1 MWQRF
6 KENIYS
12 QNIPVGNYGV
22 IILAIV
28 CFGIQMY
35 CDPEQRHLSG
45 LILRRFSFWAILGY
59 MWLHMS
65 SIHFLGNLITLWI
78 FGRYV
83 SLKMGGAK
91 YFLSYVFLGYVAAVF
106 HLIYDGRPTIG
117 ASGAIM
123 GILGMHMVL
132 CFKNFGIF
140 GPWLILVW
148 FILNLIAGIIGDLS
162 ITYMAHFGGFLA
174 GVVLAN
180 VFILFEIVK
189 SEDVD
194 QELVQI
200 LRPGLINNHHEQ
212 VLVCPNEKTMAV
224 NKPVTIAADNTI

>member
-6 KENIYS
+6 RENICA
-12 QNIPVGNYGV
+12 QKIPVGNYGI

-28 CFGIQMY
+28 CFAIQMY
-35 CDPEQRHLSG
+35 CDPKQQHLNG
-45 LILRRFSFWAILGY
+45 LILKRLSFWAVLGY

-65 SIHFLGNLITLWI
+65 GLHFVGNLITLWI

-83 SLKMGGAK
+83 SLKIGGAK

-106 HLIYDGRPTIG
+106 HIIYDGRPTIG

-123 GILGMHMVL
+123 GVLGMHMVL
-132 CFKNFGIF
+132 CFRHFGIF

-148 FILNLIAGIIGDLS
+148 FVLNLTAGVIGGLP

-174 GVVLAN
+174 GIILAN
-180 VFILFEIVK
+180 IFILFDIVK
-189 SEDVD
+189 SEDMD
-194 QELVQI
+194 QALVRI
-200 LRPGLINNHHEQ
+200 LRPDL
-212 VLVCPNEKTMAV
+212 LKTGMS
-224 NKPVTIAADNTI
+224 NSSYYYKIS